1 MQIDGSSIQL
11 IERDSARRY
20 DESDMMISL
29 RESEDQTEI
38 INIDDHR
45 EQLVDEFVKASL
57 GRLRRRKLRR
67 TTYANHKI
75 LKTKKA

>member
-1 MQIDGSSIQL
+1 MAAPEDREHLRIRKPQMQIDGSSIQL

-45 EQLVDEFVKASL
+45 E
-57 GRLRRRKLRR
+57 
-67 TTYANHKI
+67 
-75 LKTKKA
+75 